1 MKKIGNYKIEFD
13 DKKVTKIFNKDK
25 LIFFEEYNDGLEKD
39 LPKLDVVIKR
49 IKTIISKLEKQEKK
63 DQISKERSFVATIS
77 LAAAVFLSS
86 INFKAIFLPLVLLDA
101 LSVYFMF
108 VYKNKVNKTKKD
120 ILSFNYLLDQQSEE
134 YHNTEDKILEQNYQ
148 ISQQSIV
155 KEADVNTNTIEKN
168 KTLIK

>member
-49 IKTIISKLEKQEKK
+49 IKAIISKLEKQQKK

-108 VYKNKVNKTKKD
+108 VYNNKVNKTKKD

-148 ISQQSIV
+148 ISQQSMV
-155 KEADVNTNTIEKN
+155 KEADVNTNTLEKN

>member
-49 IKTIISKLEKQEKK
+49 IKAIISKLEKQQKK

-148 ISQQSIV
+148 ISQQSMV

>member
-49 IKTIISKLEKQEKK
+49 IKAIISKLEKQQKK

-108 VYKNKVNKTKKD
+108 VYNNKVNKTKKD

-155 KEADVNTNTIEKN
+155 KEADVNTNTLEKN

>member
-49 IKTIISKLEKQEKK
+49 IKAIISKLEKQQKK

>member
-49 IKTIISKLEKQEKK
+49 IKAIISKLEKQQKK

-108 VYKNKVNKTKKD
+108 VYNNKVNKTKKD